1 MLSPDKK
8 NMHMPLLVMFIF
20 LCFACRAQE
29 NPDRSQ
35 SAIDPVIL
43 CFHTAKI
50 DLTVLGTIGAAHARN
65 PQFSWVFFN
74 KLLQQS
80 SPELLLVQIRPEH
93 LNKNELFDGAPEM
106 AYLAYIAGKMK
117 IECRGFDWW
126 LDAQVVHWDLVSPD
140 VRMSYMYK
148 NIRSALDSAQAQMI
162 ILALEISLVEPLRT
176 YLAQDGFREWS
187 CPQGQI
193 VLTNYPDLPA
203 EILDVF
209 RDGVAY
215 LASLP
220 YGGAAPIQRK
230 IKDLND
236 IIRGKGYLFKR

>member
-1 MLSPDKK
+1 
-8 NMHMPLLVMFIF
+8 MPLLVIVIF

-29 NPDRSQ
+29 NPDRLHST
-35 SAIDPVIL
+35 IDPVIR

-50 DLTVLGTIGAAHARN
+50 DLMVLGTIGVAHARN
-65 PQFSWVFFN
+65 PHYSWVFFN
-74 KLLQQS
+74 NLLQQS
-80 SPELLLVQIRPEH
+80 SPELLLVQIRPDH
-93 LNKNELFDGAPEM
+93 FDKNELFDGSVEM

-117 IECRGFDWW
+117 IECRGIDWW
-126 LDAQVVHWDLVSPD
+126 LDAQVVQWNLVSPD

-148 NIRSALDSAQAQMI
+148 NIRSALASARAQMI
-162 ILALEISLVEPLRT
+162 ILAVEISLIEPLRT
-176 YLAQDGFREWS
+176 CLDQDGFREWS
-187 CPQGQI
+187 CPQYHI
-193 VLTNYPDLPA
+193 VRTDYPDLPV

-220 YGGAAPIQRK
+220 YGGAEPIQRK